1 MPFPASHRP
10 EWAVA
15 ACACICLA
23 PAAANAQIL
32 DRIEVSRANGK
43 AEIRIDFAVQV
54 QYLSH
59 TPPGKGRELNV
70 FIRPINAPPPGSEAT
85 EEAMTSPQTDLVPAF
100 SVLYPHLGNAVSIR
114 FAQETEWTIRPNA
127 DGRSIVITLPV
138 IKGARDIVS
147 EVRAIPAPPKPA
159 AAATEPTPTP
169 IQVPAPAAVAPAAPA
184 PAPIVPAPAAA
195 VTALP
200 AAPAPTVAP
209 VPPPSAPAL
218 EAPAAPPAP
227 VAGAAPAQEAPVA
240 PVEPADAGPTAP
252 TLTPAQI
259 ESLAKGFLDD
269 ARKAIADNDL
279 PRAINR
285 LNRTLGLPT
294 NAQTEAAQAL
304 IGEVREKNG
313 EIAKAKAE
321 YELYLKLYPKGT
333 ETKRVQE
340 RLAALPS
347 AAARTPSRSR
357 PLVRGPAEWV
367 VYGSLSQY
375 YYTGRSH
382 IEVTTPPPPGL
393 LDFTTYTLSQTDQ
406 KSLITN
412 LDVNARKRDGIT
424 DTRIVFRDMY
434 NLNQLHS
441 DRTYNRLYSAYVEQ
455 TDKELGYF
463 VRAGRQ
469 SPTGSGVM
477 ERFDGINAGY
487 NFADR
492 WRLNGVA
499 GYAVEFLSPWQKTF
513 YGTSVEMQ
521 PQPDSVGL
529 TGYVIRQ
536 NLDGLLNRQAVGLE
550 SRYFDMHTTAF
561 SMLDYDTLYKGVNIF
576 MLQGNYRT
584 DDGMNIFTY
593 IDHRKAPA
601 YSLTST
607 YSLWNGMTLK
617 DAVTAVGIEQMRAD
631 ARLLTAKSNLL
642 SVGFTIPV
650 SQKWQLGADYRA
662 ASISGTQE
670 VAAYPTADNPF
681 PDKIV
686 AQPSSGTSHVVGLQA
701 IGTTLFG
708 GNHVAVINTNYIKNP
723 TYNGQALGG
732 NFVFQPNDAWR
743 FDFNLRYY
751 QQKDNQDE
759 KQVRLS
765 PSLRFGYRWEQM
777 VSIEAEFGQEEV
789 KIDGPTRIERDKR
802 TYFYTG
808 YRIDLR

>member
-1 MPFPASHRP
+1 MRTSFSRRP

-15 ACACICLA
+15 ACACVCLA
-23 PAAANAQIL
+23 PVIASAQIL
-32 DRIEVSRANGK
+32 DRIEVSRTNGK

-54 QYLSH
+54 QYLNH
-59 TPPGKGRELNV
+59 TPPGKGRELNI

-85 EEAMTSPQTDLVPAF
+85 EESMASPQTDLVPTF
-100 SVLYPHLGNAVSIR
+100 SVLYPHLGNAVAIR
-114 FAQETEWTIRPNA
+114 FAQETEWTVRPNP

-138 IKGARDIVS
+138 LKGARDIVS
-147 EVRAIPAPPKPA
+147 EVRAMPAPPKSATPAPEPRPEPVPAPAPVAVAPAPPAPVAAVTPLPAAPAPSVAPLQPAPAPAPEA
-159 AAATEPTPTP
+159 AAATPTPS
-169 IQVPAPAAVAPAAPA
+169 AAPAAPA
-184 PAPIVPAPAAA
+184 P
-195 VTALP
+195 
-200 AAPAPTVAP
+200 
-209 VPPPSAPAL
+209 
-218 EAPAAPPAP
+218 EAPA
-227 VAGAAPAQEAPVA
+227 A

-252 TLTPAQI
+252 VLTAAQV

-269 ARKAIADNDL
+269 ARKAVADNDL

-294 NAQTEAAQAL
+294 NEQTEAAQAL

-321 YELYLKLYPKGT
+321 YELYLKLYPKGA
-333 ETKRVQE
+333 EAKRIQD
-340 RLAALPS
+340 RLAALPK
-347 AAARTPSRSR
+347 AAPRAQSRAR
-357 PLVRGPAEWV
+357 PLVRGPAEWT

-375 YYTGRSH
+375 YYTGKSH

-393 LDFTTYTLSQTDQ
+393 LDFTTYSLSQTDQ

-499 GYAVEFLSPWQKTF
+499 GYAVEFMSPWQKTF
-513 YGTSVEMQ
+513 YGTSLEMQ
-521 PQPDSVGL
+521 PQPDSIGL

-561 SMLDYDTLYKGVNIF
+561 TMLDYDTLYKGVNIF

-631 ARLLTAKSNLL
+631 ARLLTATSNLL

-670 VAAYPTADNPF
+670 VAAYPTYDNPV

-708 GNHVAVINTNYIKNP
+708 GNSVAVINTNYIKNP

-732 NFVFQPNDAWR
+732 NFVYQPNDAWR
-743 FDFNLRYY
+743 FDINLRYY
-751 QQKDNQDE
+751 QQKDNQEE

-777 VSIEAEFGQEEV
+777 VSIEAEFGQEDV
-789 KIDGPTRIERDKR
+789 RIDGPARTERDKR